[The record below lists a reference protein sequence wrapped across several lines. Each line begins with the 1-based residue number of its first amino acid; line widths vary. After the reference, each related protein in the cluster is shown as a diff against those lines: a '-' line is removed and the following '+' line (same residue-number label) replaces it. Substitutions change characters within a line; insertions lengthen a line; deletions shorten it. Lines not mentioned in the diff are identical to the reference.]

1 MGEGTPLSLARVN
14 GSKFASQRGKD
25 RFWILFL
32 VRIVGGR
39 KMDIE
44 IKDKII
50 PVCESL
56 KKMLALAFDGFR
68 RPAEKSLI
76 DVEEVKDK
84 VHHYSSELTSFIIS
98 KSPSTERGKE
108 WAKPYLSIASSL
120 DRMAYNIE
128 GILGR
133 LGVKSQNHI
142 LFSDQAVK
150 EVNDVFQEAM
160 RLLENLPNLITT
172 ESKVLAQRIGEE
184 GRVILKIANG
194 YSEVHEER
202 LIQGICVPKSS
213 PIYLGMIES
222 LEGVIVH
229 ILEVSGKIVSLSSKP
244 EPRIS
249 SVDP

>member
-1 MGEGTPLSLARVN
+1 
-14 GSKFASQRGKD
+14 
-25 RFWILFL
+25 
-32 VRIVGGR
+32 
-39 KMDIE
+39 MDAE
-44 IKDKII
+44 IKEKII
-50 PVCESL
+50 GVCESL
-56 KKMLALAFDGFR
+56 KKMLALAFNGFR
-68 RPAEKSLI
+68 KPAEGSFK
-76 DVEEVKDK
+76 DAEEVKEK
-84 VHHYSSELTSFIIS
+84 LHHHSSELTGFIIS
-98 KSPSTERGKE
+98 KSPSTEKGRG

-128 GILGR
+128 GILSQ

-142 LFSDQAVK
+142 VFSDQAVK

-160 RLLENLPNLITT
+160 RLLENLPNLLTS
-172 ESKVLAQRIGEE
+172 ENKLLAQRIGEE

-222 LEGVIVH
+222 LKGVIVH
-229 ILEVSGKIVSLSSKP
+229 ILEVSGKIVAVSSKP
-244 EPRIS
+244 GPMI

>member
-1 MGEGTPLSLARVN
+1 LIGEWIDSDIISCGDR
-14 GSKFASQRGKD
+14 RG
-25 RFWILFL
+25 RE
-32 VRIVGGR
+32 
-39 KMDIE
+39 MDIE
-44 IKDKII
+44 IKEKII

-68 RPAEKSLI
+68 GPTERSSKEA
-76 DVEEVKDK
+76 EEVKDK
-84 VHHYSSELTSFIIS
+84 LHQYSSELTSFIIS
-98 KSPSTERGKE
+98 KSPSAEKGRE

-120 DRMAYNIE
+120 DRMTYNIE
-128 GILGR
+128 GILDGLR
-133 LGVKSQNHI
+133 AKSQNHI

-160 RLLENLPNLITT
+160 RLLENLPNLVTT
-172 ESKVLAQRIGEE
+172 RDKLLAQRIGEE
-184 GRVILKIANG
+184 GRVMLKIANG

-222 LEGVIVH
+222 LKGVIVH
-229 ILEVSGKIVSLSSKP
+229 ILEVSGKIVAVSSKTG
-244 EPRIS
+244 PRMS

>member
-1 MGEGTPLSLARVN
+1 MFQS
-14 GSKFASQRGKD
+14 SQGGKE
-25 RFWILFL
+25 
-32 VRIVGGR
+32 
-39 KMDIE
+39 MEIE
-44 IKDKII
+44 ITQKVIV
-50 PVCESL
+50 VCESL

-68 RPAEKSLI
+68 RPTERSSREA
-76 DVEEVKDK
+76 EEVKDK
-84 VHHYSSELTSFIIS
+84 LHQYSSELTSFIIS
-98 KSPSTERGKE
+98 KSPSTEKGRE

-160 RLLENLPNLITT
+160 KLLENLPNFITT
-172 ESKVLAQRIGEE
+172 GNKLLAQRIGEE
-184 GRVILKIANG
+184 GRAILKIANG

-222 LEGVIVH
+222 LKGVIVH

-244 EPRIS
+244 EPRMS